1 MNKNSED
8 NQRTE
13 VRIPGVPKTIGILIS
28 EIAKALNVSR
38 VDYLRIEIGKLAIAQ
53 SKTIPPASSAGKNI
67 SSGQNEI
74 RIRNVEPELVKSLD
88 NIADYLGVN
97 RSDFAKAEITKIVN
111 SYPESIRKGF

>member
-1 MNKNSED
+1 MTKNSE

-13 VRIPGVPKTIGILIS
+13 VRIPGVPKTIGNLIS
-28 EIAKALNVSR
+28 EIAKGLNVSR

-53 SKTIPPASSAGKNI
+53 SKNIP
-67 SSGQNEI
+67 SGPVSTKINVHQQNEI